1 MTTELDI
8 DLSHWA
14 GRPTVLQA
22 RQHNGFSWILK
33 DETGDNIFDPLDD
46 PGIPFSVL
54 GSLPDVAQWFSS
66 HFPVSFQQLQQLE
79 SLYTGQQWT
88 ALWLL
93 ESWPEIQPLLQHWPL
108 LPWLLLEAL
117 RKGILQPEQL
127 SPLISQGPLAILE
140 NCDLPADPDLLRLI
154 WMLPPQELTPGVA
167 ELIRTEEVR
176 DNAETLAGHAHFDSR
191 LLKGLAMLPW
201 LADSRLLASYQ
212 SDWNWSDLR
221 FYIGQISLAARQLGL
236 ESTEQLIRDTASL
249 PELKELCGKLL
260 QQLPEQQPD
269 LETEMKIAS
278 AVLSALGER
287 SGDIASNT
295 DFATKP

>member
-22 RQHNGFSWILK
+22 RQHNGFSWMLK
-33 DETGDNIFDPLDD
+33 DGAADNIFDPLDD
-46 PGIPFSVL
+46 PGIPFSVV
-54 GSLPDVAQWFSS
+54 GSLPDAAYWFNH
-66 HFPVSFQQLQQLE
+66 HFPVTFQQLQQLE

-88 ALWLL
+88 TLWLL
-93 ESWPEIQPLLQHWPL
+93 ESCPEIQPLLQRWPL

-117 RKGILQPEQL
+117 RKGALQPGQL

-154 WMLPPQELTPGVA
+154 WMLPTKELTPGVA
-167 ELIRTEEVR
+167 ELIRTEVVR
-176 DNAETLAGHAHFDSR
+176 NNAKTLTGYAHFGSH

-212 SDWNWSDLR
+212 SDWDWSDLR
-221 FYIGQISLAARQLGL
+221 FYIGQINLAARQLGL

-249 PELKELCGKLL
+249 QELKELCGKLL
-260 QQLPEQQPD
+260 RQLPEQQPD

-278 AVLSALGER
+278 AVLSALG
-287 SGDIASNT
+287 DIASNT